1 MNYDFLQSY
10 NIPVA
15 RQSTDNQY
23 ANTNN
28 SKMEGA
34 YGNYSMQSSQSA
46 AAVNTAYYGYGGANL
61 YNESYQSAGI
71 ATGSSGDYYQNP
83 DRYIP
88 PSKHGTGYVPHR
100 TPFKRKINTVAGGG
114 SAAKKEAPIA
124 EVSSDGKLLIFLG
137 RDESYPDELNSL
149 IHPLSCDLCNIKMN
163 SRMIAKDHYESKAH
177 DKHISSWLL
186 KNYTENGIN
195 PPLVKR
201 FIKQY
206 TNIPDNLSSKT
217 CDLKLTPLT
226 HEHPC
231 KVNTAVGGV
240 SAAEKQDLIAEA
252 TSYEKLNMS
261 LGRDES
267 YPEELNLLIHPLSCD
282 LCNIKMNSRMSA
294 KDHYLSQAHD
304 NHISSWL
311 FKNYTEKG
319 INPPTVKRFLKQ
331 GPTGPDAF
339 YCEYCDLKLTSLTH
353 ANQHYAGKKHRLVI
367 AQRAKPS
374 GAGFYNSEGKWVR
387 TGTKVIPDQYKD
399 RRFGIGDGHKYA
411 EIIKLAQS
419 VNSAENPPSANTTTT
434 TSAAD
439 TTTTTTNESEVK
451 TNTVDTPKTPLT
463 SSSDQDPALFCS
475 VCKVSVTSAVQMT
488 MHLSGS
494 KHMKKLKL
502 AGLNPTPTDSNVESK
517 TAILP
522 PSSITDNVLFS
533 AIKEEIKPDPTD
545 LSMYRTPSGQ
555 YYCKTCNTS
564 MPHLPGLEQHLK
576 GKRHL
581 RKQTEDKAMASLAA
595 KKIK

>member
-186 KNYTENGIN
+186 
-195 PPLVKR
+195 
-201 FIKQY
+201 
-206 TNIPDNLSSKT
+206 
-217 CDLKLTPLT
+217 
-226 HEHPC
+226 
-231 KVNTAVGGV
+231 
-240 SAAEKQDLIAEA
+240 
-252 TSYEKLNMS
+252 
-261 LGRDES
+261 
-267 YPEELNLLIHPLSCD
+267 
-282 LCNIKMNSRMSA
+282 
-294 KDHYLSQAHD
+294 
-304 NHISSWL
+304 
-311 FKNYTEKG
+311 KNYTEKG